1 MTRIKSKKQIQ
12 KKKSSLILFIDLDLD
27 FFDLGFDLIF

>member
-1 MTRIKSKKQIQ
+1 
-12 KKKSSLILFIDLDLD
+12 LVLFIDLDLDLDLD